1 MNRRAHNDQCRHCL
15 QAAGRHRRIGGV
27 KRFMVIVVL
36 FCFLAIAGTA
46 LAAGAYP
53 FRSPGHTESI
63 DPSANTV
70 IGEFRDYVV
79 KKDETLLDI
88 ARAFD
93 LGYLDVILLHPDID
107 PWLPP
112 AGKTIFLPTAWVLPP
127 VNTGKRAIVIN
138 IPELRLYL
146 FFNDIQMVKTYPIGL
161 GVLDSP
167 TPFGSFTIAEKT
179 KNPTWNIPA
188 SLQEKYGRQSMPPG
202 PDNPLG
208 DYRLRL
214 SRHDYGIHGTNSPW
228 GVGRLVSHGCI
239 RLYPEDIEELF
250 SLVTLGTPVEIIY
263 EPVKIGF
270 KEGRIFVE
278 VHPDLYN
285 EIDDL
290 LLYTAR
296 KLFTHRIW
304 EEVDLD
310 LLVQALEEHK
320 GVPIDITR
328 KK

>member
-1 MNRRAHNDQCRHCL
+1 MESRRHDDWLYHCPS
-15 QAAGRHRRIGGV
+15 ATGRYGRKGWV
-27 KRFMVIVVL
+27 KQFMAVTVL
-36 FCFLAIAGTA
+36 FCFLAISETAFAG
-46 LAAGAYP
+46 GAYP
-53 FRSPGHTESI
+53 FCRPGQPESI

-70 IGEFRDYVV
+70 IGALRDYVV

-88 ARAFD
+88 ARTFD
-93 LGYLDVILLHPDID
+93 LGYLEVILLHPDID

-112 AGKTIFLPTAWVLPP
+112 AGRTLFLPTAWVLPP
-127 VNTGKRAIVIN
+127 ANKDKRAIVIN

-167 TPFGSFTIAEKT
+167 TPFGSFTIVEMT
-179 KNPTWNIPA
+179 KDPVWSIPA
-188 SLQEKYGRQSMPPG
+188 SLQEKYGRQSIPPG

-208 DYRLRL
+208 EYRLRL

-290 LLYTAR
+290 LIYTAR
-296 KLFTHRIW
+296 KLFVHRIW
-304 EEVDLD
+304 KEVDLD
-310 LLVQALEEHK
+310 LLVQALEEHR
-320 GVPIDITR
+320 GIPIDIT
-328 KK
+328 KKK

>member
-1 MNRRAHNDQCRHCL
+1 VRQ
-15 QAAGRHRRIGGV
+15 
-27 KRFMVIVVL
+27 FMVIAVL
-36 FCFLAIAGTA
+36 CCVLAISGTA
-46 LAAGAYP
+46 FAAGAYP
-53 FRSPGHTESI
+53 FRSSGHHESI
-63 DPSANTV
+63 DPEANTV
-70 IGEFRDYVV
+70 IGEFRDYVIQD
-79 KKDETLLDI
+79 KETLLDI
-88 ARAFD
+88 ARTFD

-112 AGKTIFLPTAWVLPP
+112 AGRTIFLPTAWVLPP
-127 VNTGKRAIVIN
+127 VTRGKRAIVIN

-146 FFNDIQMVKTYPIGL
+146 FFNDIRMVKTYPIGL

-167 TPFGSFTIAEKT
+167 TPYGSFTIVEMT
-179 KNPTWNIPA
+179 KNPVWGIPA
-188 SLQEKYGRQSMPPG
+188 SLQEKYGRQSIPPG

-285 EIDDL
+285 KIGDL

-296 KLFTHRIW
+296 KLFTARIW

-310 LLVQALEEHK
+310 LLVQALEERR
-320 GVPIDITR
+320 GIPIDITR